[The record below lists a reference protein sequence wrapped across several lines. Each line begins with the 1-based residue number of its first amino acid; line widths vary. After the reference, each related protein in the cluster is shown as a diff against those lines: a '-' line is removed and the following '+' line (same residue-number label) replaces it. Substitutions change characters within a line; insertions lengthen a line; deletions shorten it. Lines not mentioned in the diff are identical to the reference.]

1 VSDTPGGGPLLI
13 IFSLKTTYINTLYYI
28 YRDQT
33 MSNNPLQK
41 YFRQPKLFVSL
52 PSKGVYYDA
61 QSLNCDASNVPI
73 FAMTGMDEII
83 MKTPDA
89 LFNGQATIKLIESC
103 CPAITDANQVPS
115 LDIDALLIAIRTA
128 TYGEK
133 MTVGHTCQNC
143 GSENDFE
150 VNLTTVTDHYA
161 NLTFSNVVK
170 IDEMMTVTLRPLSY
184 KEITEQSIENFKL
197 QKMLY
202 QLSTADDTLD
212 EGTKQHYIDDIYAKL
227 AEVQSNLIISSIE
240 SIRLPDIVVD
250 NKEFIKE
257 WVTNTARESYT
268 LVKDKLEENKNLWTM
283 PKHDITC
290 TECGTDDKIDI
301 IMDQSSF
308 FVKG

>member
-1 VSDTPGGGPLLI
+1 
-13 IFSLKTTYINTLYYI
+13 
-28 YRDQT
+28 

-52 PSKGVYYDA
+52 PSKGLYYDA

-89 LFNGQATIKLIESC
+89 LFNGQATVKLIESC
-103 CPAITDANQVPS
+103 CPVITDATQVPS
-115 LDIDALLIAIRTA
+115 LDIDTLLIAIRTA

-133 MTVGHTCQNC
+133 MTVGHTCKNC
-143 GSENDFE
+143 AAENDFE
-150 VNLTTVTDHYA
+150 VDLATVTDHYA

-170 IDEMMTVTLRPLSY
+170 VDDIMTVTLRPLSY
-184 KEITEQSIENFKL
+184 KEITDQSIENFKL

-202 QLSTADDTLD
+202 QLSTADETLE
-212 EGTKQHYIDDIYAKL
+212 EGTKQKYIDDIYAKL
-227 AEVQSNLIISSIE
+227 ADVQSNLIISSIE
-240 SIRLPDIVVD
+240 SVRLPDEVVTD
-250 NKEFIKE
+250 KEFIKE
-257 WVTNTARESYT
+257 WVENTNREHYT
-268 LVKDKLEENKNLWTM
+268 LIKNKLEENKNVWAM
-283 PKHDITC
+283 PKHDIKC

>member
-1 VSDTPGGGPLLI
+1 
-13 IFSLKTTYINTLYYI
+13 
-28 YRDQT
+28 

-41 YFRQPKLFVSL
+41 YFRQPKLYVSL
-52 PSKGVYYDA
+52 PSKGLYYDA

-128 TYGEK
+128 TYGEM

>member
-1 VSDTPGGGPLLI
+1 
-13 IFSLKTTYINTLYYI
+13 
-28 YRDQT
+28 

-52 PSKGVYYDA
+52 PSKGLYYNA
-61 QSLNCDASNVPI
+61 ESLNCDASNVPI

-89 LFNGQATIKLIESC
+89 LFNGQATVKLIESC
-103 CPAITDANQVPS
+103 CPVITDATQVPS
-115 LDIDALLIAIRTA
+115 LDIDTLLIAIRTA

-133 MTVGHTCQNC
+133 MTVGHVCKNC
-143 GSENDFE
+143 AAENDFE
-150 VNLTTVTDHYA
+150 VDLATVTDHYA

-170 IDEMMTVTLRPLSY
+170 IDDIMTVTLRPLSY

-202 QLSTADDTLD
+202 QLSTADDTLE
-212 EGTKQHYIDDIYAKL
+212 EGAKQKYIDDIYAKL
-227 AEVQSNLIISSIE
+227 ADVQSNLIISSIE
-240 SIRLPDIVVD
+240 SIRLPDEVVD

-257 WVTNTARESYT
+257 WVENTNREYYT
-268 LVKDKLEENKNLWTM
+268 LIKNKLEENKNVWTM
-283 PKHDITC
+283 PKHDIKC